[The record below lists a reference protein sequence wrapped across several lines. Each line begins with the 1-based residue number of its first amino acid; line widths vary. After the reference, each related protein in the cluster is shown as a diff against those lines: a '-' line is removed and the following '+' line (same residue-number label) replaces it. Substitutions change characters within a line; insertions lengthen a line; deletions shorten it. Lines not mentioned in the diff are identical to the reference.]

1 MSAKNEHKTVIYIDE
16 EWTKNG
22 DTDDIIAYY
31 TNPNNMKKYDIQ
43 ILTTGQL
50 ENIPTHQILNG
61 IVFAHTS
68 IIQGH
73 LRAIDPEVA
82 KNLIPNTYDPAFAKF
97 FKREIEII
105 TLDIL
110 RDKYLANDESRFIK
124 PLGNSKSFNGQV
136 IDDFGDLDKL
146 FDEHP
151 ELSPTTR
158 VYSAPVIDIQGE
170 IRLLIGSGHLYGS
183 GQISVANPPNKDYL
197 ELSTSSIGGVS
208 NTSVLDKLITATG
221 DRFLCV
227 DIGWVPELER
237 WVVVEINP
245 PFSLED
251 YDIPLTDYLRFTEDA
266 FHWIREKLP

>member
-31 TNPNNMKKYDIQ
+31 TKPNNIIKYDIQ
-43 ILTTGQL
+43 IRTTSQL
-50 ENIPTHQILNG
+50 ENIPAHQILNG
-61 IVFAHTS
+61 IIFAHTS
-68 IIQGH
+68 IIQEH
-73 LRAIDPEVA
+73 IRAIDPEVA
-82 KNLIPNTYDPAFAKF
+82 KNLIPNTYDPVFAKF

-105 TLDIL
+105 TLDTL

-136 IDDFGDLDKL
+136 IDDSGDLDKL
-146 FDEHP
+146 LDDNT

-158 VYSAPVIDIQGE
+158 VYSTSVIDIQGE
-170 IRLLIGSGHLYGS
+170 IRLLIGDGRLYGR
-183 GQISVANPPNKDYL
+183 GQISVANPPNHDYL
-197 ELSTSSIGGVS
+197 EPSTNTSSIRGAS
-208 NTSVLDKLITATG
+208 FLDKLIMATG

-227 DIGWVPELER
+227 DIGWVPELGQ

-251 YDIPLTDYLRFTEDA
+251 YDIPITDYLTFTEDA
-266 FHWIREKLP
+266 FNWIREKLP